1 MIAAGSA
8 AEQAKEIG
16 TEQLPQRKLELR
28 FEVDARLS
36 QGKLGHFWAFGSLAR
51 MKLVLP
57 VEPKMAAP
65 WVLTEH
71 ALADANQELIGSD
84 QAAYFR

>member
-16 TEQLPQRKLELR
+16 TEQPPQRKLELR
-28 FEVDARLS
+28 LEVDAKLS
-36 QGKLGHFWAFGSLAR
+36 QEKLGHFWAFGSLLR
-51 MKLVLP
+51 MKLEPP
-57 VEPKMAAP
+57 VEPKKAAP
-65 WVLTEH
+65 WVLREH
-71 ALADANQELIGSD
+71 ALADMNQELIGSD